1 MYRAYAGILE
11 SVPPS
16 ECTRLYPN
24 LLLREGMQNE
34 YIRSLQMYLSYI
46 AQFDPN
52 IDPVANTGYFGP
64 LTKAAVQSF
73 QREYGL
79 TANGQVGAVTW
90 DAITGVYSEMRCG
103 ANKRP
108 YQAPGYI
115 IR

>member
-1 MYRAYAGILE
+1 
-11 SVPPS
+11 
-16 ECTRLYPN
+16 
-24 LLLREGMQNE
+24 MQNE
-34 YIRSLQMYLSYI
+34 YIRSLQRYLSYI

-108 YQAPGYI
+108 YQAPGYT